1 MHSAGTWLRRQRL
14 VLSMFDLVGVSAH
27 PARSKGGMAVAD
39 HEAAHWATATN
50 AASLT
55 GSAGGSGGV
64 GQAAQVCRC
73 LGALCLMSTTC

>member
-1 MHSAGTWLRRQRL
+1 M
-14 VLSMFDLVGVSAH
+14 
-27 PARSKGGMAVAD
+27 AD